1 MIKAFKE
8 IIRENIH
15 NFSGTVALATVN
27 QRRMYRSSDL
37 GWFWALVKPLFY
49 LCIFYFAISIGFRHA
64 KDIDGIICPY
74 FVWLMAGMIP
84 WFYMRDMILGGAG
97 CFRKYKYLVTRSTF
111 PVSTIPSV
119 IAVSFLYIHVI
130 MIGIGFVICICFK
143 TYPSIYWLQI
153 PIYALFMVL
162 LTVIWNMAS
171 GLLAVISGDFM
182 DLLKAVNPAFF
193 WLSGILFNSRPLEH
207 AQIFFKLNPITY
219 IVEGYR
225 NAMCYHIWFWEDMES
240 FGYFILVLAVMA
252 IVAVWLYKKL
262 RRVLP
267 DII

>member
-1 MIKAFKE
+1 
-8 IIRENIH
+8 
-15 NFSGTVALATVN
+15 
-27 QRRMYRSSDL
+27 
-37 GWFWALVKPLFY
+37 
-49 LCIFYFAISIGFRHA
+49 
-64 KDIDGIICPY
+64 
-74 FVWLMAGMIP
+74 
-84 WFYMRDMILGGAG
+84 
-97 CFRKYKYLVTRSTF
+97 
-111 PVSTIPSV
+111 
-119 IAVSFLYIHVI
+119 
-130 MIGIGFVICICFK
+130 
-143 TYPSIYWLQI
+143 
-153 PIYALFMVL
+153 
-162 LTVIWNMAS
+162 
-171 GLLAVISGDFM
+171 M

-207 AQIFFKLNPITY
+207 VQIFFKLNPITY